1 MKKRVTYPS
10 IFTKL
15 FSLTYDLFLLASC
28 WFLIGFISLFIYNF
42 LSGEDN
48 FANTIIGPLI
58 LLFTTLWYFSYF
70 WSEGRRTLG
79 MSTWSHEII
88 KSDGSYLSAKDAFY
102 RLLLNILFNV
112 AGLAWMFFDKNKQ
125 TLTDKILKIQVI
137 KRKRTA

>member
-1 MKKRVTYPS
+1 
-10 IFTKL
+10 
-15 FSLTYDLFLLASC
+15 
-28 WFLIGFISLFIYNF
+28 
-42 LSGEDN
+42 
-48 FANTIIGPLI
+48 
-58 LLFTTLWYFSYF
+58 
-70 WSEGRRTLG
+70 

-112 AGLAWMFFDKNKQ
+112 VGLVWMLFDKNKQ